1 MSIEAITAIVGLII
15 IGLTFLVIFTR
26 LVVKKVPRKLK
37 EDKFK
42 AQWQELQAF
51 CKDRTTWADAILAA
65 DKLLDQALLKRRFK
79 GKNMGERLVSAQK
92 MFSSNDEIWFGH
104 KLSKKIQEDPELK
117 LRESDVKN
125 ALFGFRQALKDLGAI

>member
-1 MSIEAITAIVGLII
+1 MSVEAITAIGGLII
-15 IGLTFLVIFTR
+15 IVITFGVIFTK

-42 AQWQELQAF
+42 AQWQELQAC
-51 CKDRTTWADAILAA
+51 CKDKATWPDAILAA

-92 MFSSNDEIWFGH
+92 MFSSNDEVWFGH
-104 KLSKKIQEDPELK
+104 KLSKKIQEDPQLN
-117 LRESDVKN
+117 LREADVKS
-125 ALFGFRQALKDLGAI
+125 ALFGFRQALKDIGAI